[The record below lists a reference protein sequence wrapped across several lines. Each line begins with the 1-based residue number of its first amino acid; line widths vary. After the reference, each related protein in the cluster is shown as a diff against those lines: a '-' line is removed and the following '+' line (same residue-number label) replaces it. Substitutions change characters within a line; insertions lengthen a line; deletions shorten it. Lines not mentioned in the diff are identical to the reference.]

1 MTTSGG
7 RTGLLCTYNGEYFL
21 LSHCRSRYV
30 NRHSSWLSASLDH
43 NSSSLSSA
51 LLSSFDDLD
60 APPEDMIRQ
69 ECVKVSIIKA
79 ALLHRLPTE
88 APIPETTTLEFR
100 AQLSRFHARLPDWMT
115 TAKLLH
121 GDEGELMATFRPVIF
136 YVHLFYLSA
145 MMLLSRRLIIAYIP
159 VDTVGRVGLP
169 PEAQRA
175 IEEGY
180 QAAHMNASVMNLML
194 HEGKVVQVCW
204 LCM

>member
-1 MTTSGG
+1 MTFGG
-7 RTGLLCTYNGEYFL
+7 RIGLLYTYNGEFL
-21 LSHCRSRYV
+21 ILCQCRTGYV
-30 NRHSSWLSASLDH
+30 NLLRSWLSASLDH
-43 NSSSLSSA
+43 NSASLGSA
-51 LLSSFDDLD
+51 LLSPFDDLD
-60 APPEDMIRQ
+60 APPEDMIRR

-79 ALLHRLPTE
+79 ALLHRLPTKAPVPE
-88 APIPETTTLEFR
+88 ATTLEFR
-100 AQLSRFHARLPDWMT
+100 AQLSKFHAHLPDWMT
-115 TAKLLH
+115 TAKLLR

-145 MMLLSRRLIIAYIP
+145 MMLLSRRLIIAYIS
-159 VDTVGRVGLP
+159 VDTVGRVDLP

-180 QAAHMNASVMNLML
+180 QAAEMNASVMNLML